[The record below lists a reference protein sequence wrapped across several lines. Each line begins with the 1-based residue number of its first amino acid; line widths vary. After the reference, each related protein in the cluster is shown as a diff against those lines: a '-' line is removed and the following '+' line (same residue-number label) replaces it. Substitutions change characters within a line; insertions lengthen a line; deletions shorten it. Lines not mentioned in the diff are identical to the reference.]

1 MTSQFLAPCPF
12 LAGPM
17 IEKPQHFVGRQA
29 ELDYITS
36 RIMGM
41 GSSSINVVGKQ
52 GIGKSSLLYRF
63 CQTYEQRVQNSRR
76 YVVIYLNLQE
86 SHCQRENTFY
96 LAAARQLLNHPFV
109 KAKPDLIKPWKNI
122 KSLDRQSFSGAI
134 GEWKRQ
140 GLLPVICLDEFEALF
155 RHPKYFNDGF
165 FDNLRF
171 LMNSNVLRLVVASH
185 RKLEFYQRRYKL
197 TSPFFNGFEQVLP
210 LGELREEEARELVSL
225 PERMGAKAALSTEE
239 QHLAREWGG
248 GHPFLLQLAASL
260 LWEAHQQGFDVSWAQ
275 AKFERI
281 ARRIPKPL
289 WKIPPYLDEFV
300 SSYGGVVMVILLVLF
315 GIGVLQQTQ
324 VFTLLQK

>member
-1 MTSQFLAPCPF
+1 MTSQLGAPCPF

-17 IEKPQHFVGRQA
+17 IEKPQHFVGREA

-36 RIMGM
+36 RIMGI

-52 GIGKSSLLYRF
+52 GMGKSSLLYRF
-63 CQTYEQRVQNSRR
+63 CQTYEQRVENPRR
-76 YVVIYLNLQE
+76 FIVIYLNLQE
-86 SHCQRENTFY
+86 SHCRRENAFY
-96 LAAARQLLNHPFV
+96 LAAARQLLNHPLV
-109 KAKPDLIKPWKNI
+109 KAKPELMRPWKNI
-122 KSLDRQSFSGAI
+122 KFLDRQSFSGAI

-140 GLLPVICLDEFEALF
+140 GLFPVLCLDDFEALF
-155 RHPKYFNDGF
+155 RYPKHFNDGF

-171 LMNSNVLRLVVASH
+171 LINSNILRLVVASH
-185 RKLEFYQRRYKL
+185 RKLDFYQRRYKL
-197 TSPFFNGFEQVLP
+197 TSSFLNGFEQVLP
-210 LGELREEEARELVSL
+210 LGELTEEEAWELVSL

-260 LWEAHQQGFDVSWAQ
+260 LWEAHQQGLDVSWAQ
-275 AKFERI
+275 AKFEQV

-300 SSYGGVVMVILLVLF
+300 RSYGSVGMVILLVLF
-315 GIGVLQQTQ
+315 GIGVLHQTQ
-324 VFTLLQK
+324 VFGLLQK

>member
-1 MTSQFLAPCPF
+1 MTSQLLAPCPF

-17 IEKPQHFVGRQA
+17 IDKPQYFVGRQA
-29 ELDYITS
+29 ELDYINS

-63 CQTYEQRVQNSRR
+63 CQTYEQRVENPRR

-86 SHCQRENTFY
+86 SNCQRENGFY
-96 LAAARQLLNHPFV
+96 LAAARQLLNHPLV
-109 KAKPDLIKPWKNI
+109 KAKPELIRPWKNI

-155 RHPKYFNDGF
+155 RYPKQFNDGF

-171 LMNSNVLRLVVASH
+171 LMNSNILRLVVASH

-197 TSPFFNGFEQVLP
+197 NSHFFNGFEQVLP
-210 LGELREEEARELVSL
+210 LGELKEEEARELVSL

-260 LWEAHQQGFDVSWAQ
+260 LWQAHQQGFDVSWAQ
-275 AKFERI
+275 AKFEKV

-300 SSYGGVVMVILLVLF
+300 KSYGSVVMVMLLVLF
-315 GIGVLQQTQ
+315 GIGVLHQTQ
-324 VFTLLQK
+324 VFNLLQK